1 MRSLRRTLLFVPA
14 NNPKMVE
21 KATALGSD
29 GIILDCAD
37 SVPPHEKAKARA
49 SLGDSVAKFN
59 RSKTEVG
66 IRVNDY
72 GTPLFEEDVRSAVVA
87 GADFVDVP
95 TVESAEEIQTAERL
109 ILQATEQSHRAGSPP
124 GIVVLIE
131 NPKGL
136 NRVEEILKA
145 SSLVTAVQF
154 GAEDYLLSLGVYRAS
169 QTDLSTLYARSRLVA
184 AAHEASVDAIDRVFT
199 DLKDAEG
206 LKRSALDARNMGFT
220 GKAVIHPSQI
230 GVVNEVFGPSQ
241 EDVAWARRVSSAGGT
256 ASDAGQGAV
265 SVDGVM
271 VDAVHL
277 KMAQEI
283 MRKAEFLGI
292 S

>member
-21 KATALGSD
+21 KASTLGSD

-37 SVPPHEKAKARA
+37 SVPPHEKARARA

-59 RSKTEVG
+59 RSTTEVG
-66 IRVNDY
+66 VRVNDY
-72 GTPLFEEDVRSAVVA
+72 GTPMFEEDVRSAVLA
-87 GADFVDVP
+87 GADFVDFP
-95 TVESAEEIQTAERL
+95 TVESAEEVKTAERL
-109 ILQATEQSHRAGSPP
+109 IKSTRQSRRAGSPP

-136 NRVEEILKA
+136 NRVEEIIEA

-154 GAEDYLLSLGVYRAS
+154 GAEDYLLSLGVYHAT

-199 DLKDAEG
+199 DLKDADG

-230 GVVNEVFGPSQ
+230 GVVNEVFSPTK
-241 EDVAWARRVSSAGGT
+241 EDVAWAKRVCSVGGT

-265 SVDGVM
+265 NVDGAM

-277 KMAQEI
+277 KMAQEV
-283 MRKAEFLGI
+283 MRKAERLGI